1 MVRSSPEYLPADF
14 MTVNQHRMS
23 LVSGAAAVLLACL
36 CLSASG
42 AQPKKSAIIFSPAGG
57 VYATNVAVT
66 LTARTGSPTIHYT
79 LDGTEP
85 DETSPAYSAPLVISN
100 ITLVRAKAFPKTGP
114 STSIAGEVYTIL
126 DEDLSKFS
134 SNIPLL
140 IVNSF
145 GTNIVNEQKIEGA
158 LQILD
163 AGKERTKLTSVVDFS
178 GRALFNLRGRAS
190 LRYPKSSF
198 TVKLID
204 GDGDSLDASLLGLPA
219 DPDWVL
225 YAPYPDKTLI
235 RDVVA
240 YELHEQMGH
249 WAPRTKFIEVFVN
262 QTGRKLSRND
272 YVGVYVLVERIARA
286 KSRVNIANLKPTDD
300 AEPAITGGYVFKK
313 DHIDSAGFA
322 MGGEGYGAGTISQN
336 LRAGYPTGP
345 GGFPADPNGFQP
357 ASRVTRSSSSSSSR
371 SSSRSRVFTNHLG
384 FASTRI
390 PIDGTRDMAFR
401 DEYESV
407 KEEEGFKTSRTNE
420 FFFVEPEQDEIT
432 AVQKVWLKRHL
443 NLFEAALYGP
453 DFKDPSNGYRAYIDA
468 DSFIDY
474 HLIVETTKNVDGF
487 RFSVFFTKDRG
498 EKIKAAPIWDWNLAF
513 GNANGKQGW
522 MPEYW
527 LWPQLDDKEYS
538 WYRRLFEE
546 PDFGQRYVDRWS
558 QLRTNVFATTKIHA
572 HVDQLASLL
581 QESQKR
587 NFEKWPIMG
596 RPINPNYLVGA
607 TYEQEISM
615 LKDYIGKRLDWIG
628 KQFPPVPKLSHKGS
642 GTARSIELSAST
654 GEIYFT
660 TDGNDP
666 RLSGGDVSKTAQP
679 YKGAVQ
685 LQQNAKLFARVRQEN
700 RWSGP
705 LIYAD

>member
-1 MVRSSPEYLPADF
+1 
-14 MTVNQHRMS
+14 MTVNQHRKSVMS
-23 LVSGAAAVLLACL
+23 CGAAVLLAL
-36 CLSASG
+36 PFGSALG
-42 AQPKKSAIIFSPAGG
+42 AQPKKSPILFSPAGG
-57 VYATNVAVT
+57 VYATNVSLT
-66 LTARTGSPTIHYT
+66 LSARAGSPAIRYT
-79 LDGTEP
+79 LDGSEP
-85 DETSPAYSAPLVISN
+85 DETSPTYSAPLLISN

-114 STSIAGEVYTIL
+114 STSIAVEVYTII

-134 SNIPLL
+134 SNIPLM

-158 LQILD
+158 LQFLD
-163 AGKERTKLTSVVDFS
+163 AGKERTTFTSAVDFS
-178 GRALFNLRGRAS
+178 GRSLLNLRGRAS

-198 TVKLID
+198 TAKLID
-204 GDGDSLDASLLGLPA
+204 GDGDALSASLLGLPA

-225 YAPYPDKTLI
+225 YAPYPDKTLM

-240 YELHEQMGH
+240 YEMHEQMGH
-249 WAPRTKFIEVFVN
+249 WAPRRKFIEVFVN
-262 QTGRKLSRND
+262 QTGGKLSRND
-272 YVGVYVLVERIARA
+272 YVGVYVLIERIARA
-286 KSRVNIANLKPTDD
+286 KQRVNIANLKPTDD
-300 AEPAITGGYVFKK
+300 SIPAITGGYIFKK
-313 DHIDSAGFA
+313 DHVDSAGFA
-322 MGGEGYGAGTISQN
+322 MGGEGGGVISQSTK
-336 LRAGYPTGP
+336 AGYPTGP

-384 FASTRI
+384 FAATRI

-420 FFFVEPEQDEIT
+420 FFFVEPEQDEMT

-453 DFKDPSNGYRAYIDA
+453 DFRDPAKGYGAYIDP

-487 RFSVFFTKDRG
+487 RFSVFFTKERG
-498 EKIKAAPIWDWNLAF
+498 EKIKAAPIWDWNLSF

-527 LWPQLDDKEYS
+527 LWPQLDNKEYS
-538 WYRRLFEE
+538 WYRRLFED
-546 PDFGQRYVDRWS
+546 PDFAQRYVDRWS
-558 QLRTNVFATTKIHA
+558 QLRTNVFATRKILA
-572 HVDQLASLL
+572 RVDELAALL
-581 QESQKR
+581 DESQKR

-607 TYEQEISM
+607 TYEQEIGM
-615 LKDYIGKRLDWIG
+615 LKSYIEKRLDWIE
-628 KQFPPVPKLSHKGS
+628 KQFPPVPKLAFKGS
-642 GTARSIELSAST
+642 GPARAMELSGNA
-654 GEIYFT
+654 GEVYFS
-660 TDGNDP
+660 TDGTDP
-666 RLSGGDVSKTAQP
+666 RASGGAVSPSARP
-679 YKGAVQ
+679 YKSSVQ
-685 LQQNAKLFARVRQEN
+685 IQKGGKLFARMRQDN

-705 LIYAD
+705 LIYTE

>member
-1 MVRSSPEYLPADF
+1 
-14 MTVNQHRMS
+14 MTVNQHRKS
-23 LVSGAAAVLLACL
+23 GVSCSAAFLLA
-36 CLSASG
+36 LSCVSAFG
-42 AQPKKSAIIFSPAGG
+42 AQPKKSPIVFSPAGG
-57 VYATNVAVT
+57 VYATNVSLT
-66 LTARTGSPTIHYT
+66 LSARAGSPTIRYT
-79 LDGTEP
+79 LDGSEP
-85 DETSPAYSAPLVISN
+85 DETSPTYTTPLLISN
-100 ITLVRAKAFPKTGP
+100 ITLVRAKAFPRTGP
-114 STSIAGEVYTIL
+114 STSIAAEVYTII

-158 LQILD
+158 LQFLD
-163 AGKERTKLTSVVDFS
+163 AGKERTALTSAVDFS
-178 GRALFNLRGRAS
+178 GRSLLNLRGRAS

-204 GDGDSLDASLLGLPA
+204 GDGDSMPASLLGLPA

-225 YAPYPDKTLI
+225 YAPYPDKTLM
-235 RDVVA
+235 RDVIA
-240 YELHEQMGH
+240 YELHEQMGT
-249 WAPRTKFIEVFVN
+249 WAPRRKFIEVFVN
-262 QTGRKLSRND
+262 QTGGKLSRND
-272 YVGVYVLVERIARA
+272 YVGVYVLIERIHRA
-286 KSRVNIANLKPTDD
+286 KQRVNIANLKPTDD
-300 AEPAITGGYVFKK
+300 AEPAITGGYIFKK

-322 MGGEGYGAGTISQN
+322 MGGEGFGAGAISQSTK
-336 LRAGYPTGP
+336 AGYPTGP

-384 FASTRI
+384 FAATRI

-407 KEEEGFKTSRTNE
+407 KEEEGFKTARTNE
-420 FFFVEPEQDEIT
+420 FFFVEPEQDELT

-453 DFKDPSNGYRAYIDA
+453 DFRDAAMGYGAYIDA

-487 RFSVFFTKDRG
+487 RFSVFFTKERG
-498 EKIKAAPIWDWNLAF
+498 EKIKAMPIWDWNLSF

-522 MPEYW
+522 MTEYW
-527 LWPQLDDKEYS
+527 LWPQLDNKEYS
-538 WYRRLFEE
+538 WYRRLFED

-558 QLRTNVFATTKIHA
+558 QLRTNVFATRKILA
-572 HVDQLASLL
+572 RVDELAALL
-581 QESQKR
+581 DESQKR

-607 TYEQEISM
+607 TYEQEIAM
-615 LKDYIGKRLDWIG
+615 LKSYIDKRLDWIE
-628 KQFPPVPKLSHKGS
+628 KQFPPVPGLAFKDRGQ
-642 GTARSIELSAST
+642 ARAVELSVRA

-660 TDGNDP
+660 TDGTDP
-666 RLSGGDVSKTAQP
+666 RASGGAASQKARV
-679 YKGAVQ
+679 YKSPFPLEKSG
-685 LQQNAKLFARVRQEN
+685 KMFARVRQDN